1 MLDINNTNP
10 IGIGTYNLDLENKE
24 KTLQALL
31 YSVSKGQKFMSTS
44 LLYDNGKVVDFL
56 YHFFQK
62 VKKDDI
68 FLTCHLEAYIE
79 KREDIEKQLD
89 EYLKRMHIDYVD
101 ALQVHN
107 SYISK
112 IPLLNTYKEIN
123 RLIEKGKVRFLAT
136 SNTSLKELQELQKHF
151 TLTSFEGVYNLEC
164 KYYEN
169 IGLLDFCKQN
179 NIQFVCYQALR
190 RNQIAKMN
198 YPFLVDLAK
207 KYDKTQNQILL
218 NWLVKEKNLKPI
230 VKTTTLQ
237 NIDDNLSSLDFTLE
251 PDDIHLLNCFQDER
265 FNAIEIDWK
274 NQGGITIDKLAS
286 QFKLQS

>member
-1 MLDINNTNP
+1 MLNLNNTNP
-10 IGIGTYNLDLENKE
+10 IGIGTYKLDLENKE
-24 KTLQALL
+24 KTLQALF
-31 YSVSKGQKFMSTS
+31 YSVSKGQNLMSTS
-44 LLYDNGKVVDFL
+44 LLYDNGKIVDLL
-56 YHFFQK
+56 YSFFQK

-79 KREDIEKQLD
+79 KKEDIEKQLD

-101 ALQVHN
+101 ALQVHT
-107 SYISK
+107 SYVSK
-112 IPLLNTYKEIN
+112 IPLLSTYEEIN
-123 RLIEKGKVRFLAT
+123 RLVEKGKVRFLSA
-136 SNTSLKELQELQKHF
+136 SNTSLAELQELQKHF
-151 TLTSFEGVYNLEC
+151 KLTSFEGVYNLEC

-169 IGLLDFCKQN
+169 VGLLDFCQEN

-198 YPFLVDLAK
+198 YPFLVHLAD
-207 KYDKTQNQILL
+207 KYHKTQNQILL

-251 PDDIHLLNCFQDER
+251 PDDIQLLNCFQDER

-286 QFKLQS
+286 QFKLQ